1 MYAAVPSRILLIS
14 FSVLAFAACD
24 AKHAP
29 GSGESNA
36 APLAFQ
42 DDYVKYNGQRLDFT
56 QDLSNWI
63 NVLGPNHRTA
73 FPDDPGI
80 VVWDDLGIRV
90 YTNHPRNQRVVT
102 ASVTLRG
109 EPEDSL
115 SYIPPGEGVRPRQ
128 DYAYSVLV
136 NGVRVNKG
144 TRVGD
149 IAHLSAGQLRI
160 DCSRGISICGA
171 SRNDEKFIQMKMYF
185 GVDDRRYDSTPYV
198 IEFGPG
204 SNPAH

>member
-1 MYAAVPSRILLIS
+1 
-14 FSVLAFAACD
+14 
-24 AKHAP
+24 AP
-29 GSGESNA
+29 F
-36 APLAFQ
+36 AFQ

-56 QDLSNWI
+56 QDLSDWI

-115 SYIPPGEGVRPRQ
+115 
-128 DYAYSVLV
+128 
-136 NGVRVNKG
+136 
-144 TRVGD
+144 
-149 IAHLSAGQLRI
+149 
-160 DCSRGISICGA
+160 
-171 SRNDEKFIQMKMYF
+171 
-185 GVDDRRYDSTPYV
+185 
-198 IEFGPG
+198 
-204 SNPAH
+204 